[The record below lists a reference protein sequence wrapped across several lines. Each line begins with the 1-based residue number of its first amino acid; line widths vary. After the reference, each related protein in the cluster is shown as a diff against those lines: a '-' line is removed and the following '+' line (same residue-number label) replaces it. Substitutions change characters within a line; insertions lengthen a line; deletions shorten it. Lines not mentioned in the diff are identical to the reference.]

1 LRRRLLP
8 VKYKTVKD
16 TPLKASVTAD
26 GENEFDFPLSD

>member
-8 VKYKTVKD
+8 VKYKTVKY

-26 GENEFDFPLSD
+26 GKNQFEFPLAV